1 MAVQDE
7 FGEGPDG
14 LTLNQAMFDWTFRKS
29 RSAGLEGA
37 R

>member
-14 LTLNQAMFDWTFRKS
+14 LTLNQAMSDWTFRKS